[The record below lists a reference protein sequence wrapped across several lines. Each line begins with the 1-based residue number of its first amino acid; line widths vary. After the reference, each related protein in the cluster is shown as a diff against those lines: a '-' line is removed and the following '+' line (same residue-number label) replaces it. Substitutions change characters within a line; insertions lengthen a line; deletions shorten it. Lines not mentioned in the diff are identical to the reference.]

1 VKVGKEG
8 CTCVKK
14 NKNKNLVE
22 GQVTHFFCV
31 LP

>member
-1 VKVGKEG
+1 MKRRKKGF
-8 CTCVKK
+8 TCVKK
-14 NKNKNLVE
+14 KKKKNLVE